1 MDRRLFLQS
10 ATIAALALTRST
22 KAQEQPLKNVN
33 EQLEALRQAHGF
45 PGIAAAAVRGDRI
58 VAEGVAGVRRIGQD
72 DKITPDDRFGM
83 ASCTKKMTAAMIL
96 RLIDSGRLAFDTTLA
111 DALPGLTMKGD
122 YRTVTVAQLL
132 LFTGGIQPYMQ
143 VNPMLLDLKGSPL
156 EQREQF
162 IKHLLQ
168 EEPIVKPGTEARY
181 SNASYALAGFVA
193 ERRTGKTWETLMQEE
208 LFQPLSMATA
218 GFGIPR
224 TKDRPDEPTLHTKT
238 DTGYEPEADDR
249 TNALAVLAPAGNVH
263 CSIRDFARFA
273 SYELSAAQGK
283 NTLVKPK
290 TAQRWQE
297 LSQSAPRLQYTKSDG
312 GKGPPGIA
320 DGPKKKKSNGQGG
333 KRPPDAAG
341 GRPFFGGSPFIST
354 CCIVWP
360 AENLAVVAAINAGFN
375 NDAIRAAF
383 DSLKQAVA
391 DQSR

>member
-1 MDRRLFLQS
+1 MDRRLFLHS
-10 ATIAALALTRST
+10 AAVTALALSRSA
-22 KAQEQPLKNVN
+22 KAQEQPLKDVN

-45 PGIAAAAVRGDRI
+45 PGIAAAAVRGDHI
-58 VAEGVAGVRRIGQD
+58 VAEGVAGLRRVGQT

-83 ASCTKKMTAAMIL
+83 ASCTKKMTAAMVL

-111 DALPGLTMKGD
+111 DALPGLPMRDD
-122 YRTVTVAQLL
+122 YRNVTVAQLL
-132 LFTGGIQPYMQ
+132 LFTGGLQPYMN

-193 ERRTGKTWETLMQEE
+193 ERRTGKSWETLMQEE
-208 LFQPLSMATA
+208 LFKPLQMATA

-224 TKDRPDEPTLHTKT
+224 TKDRPNEPTLHTKT

-249 TNALAVLAPAGNVH
+249 ANALAVLAPAGNVH

-273 SYELSAAQGK
+273 SYELNAAQGK
-283 NTLVKPK
+283 NALVKPN

-297 LSQSAPRLQYTKSDG
+297 LSQSAPRLQYTKADG
-312 GKGPPGIA
+312 GKRSPNNA
-320 DGPKKKKSNGQGG
+320 DEPKKKKSKGEGG
-333 KRPPDAAG
+333 KRSPDAAG

-354 CCIVWP
+354 GCIVWP
-360 AENLAVVAAINAGFN
+360 TENLAVVAAINAGFAN
-375 NDAIRAAF
+375 EAVRAAF

-391 DQSR
+391 GGP